1 MCLSKSFFRQMV
13 VLKLLR
19 GFQAKGSVLARKRE
33 RNEKNIREKIIVRRK
48 KKKSKNEKR
57 REKSTPG
64 LH

>member
-1 MCLSKSFFRQMV
+1 MV

-33 RNEKNIREKIIVRRK
+33 RNEKNIREKIIVRRRKKEK
-48 KKKSKNEKR
+48 KKKSKKEKR